1 MFQVISTVVM
11 VSSDEVSVYE
21 AAMALRPPSA
31 PKQPI
36 VPCSPV
42 TQKPANGIPENGK
55 PFRRIGTFR
64 PEPWSKKKRS
74 LTRKFTRS
82 MTMPI
87 QSLGKRFF
95 GLTCLRGL
103 NPFLI
108 MSVAQWYLGAISD
121 FFLSGQP
128 KELMPGYGSSSVIL
142 AIFFGG
148 GSALWTHYAI
158 TEPSNRDIY
167 KLFPRGSDILV
178 ELFPITCL
186 WAVCEQITMSLPLAM
201 SRSRFFELREYAWS
215 PALWSDLDASNQRL
229 LLFKFSLVYIF
240 YLLLVACFS
249 IPASMM
255 LRRIHASML
264 PEADA
269 AIVPYVRG
277 KPQPRDDEDSPTY
290 SPGLSVGEAWSTL
303 KWSAYCRVLRVFIQ
317 YFIINQLLRFLCWEA
332 DWRLHEFF
340 ETDQYTSPF
349 PSGSSKLALRLFE
362 R

>member
-1 MFQVISTVVM
+1 
-11 VSSDEVSVYE
+11 
-21 AAMALRPPSA
+21 MALRPPSA
-31 PKQPI
+31 PKQPT
-36 VPCSPV
+36 PPSPSV
-42 TQKPANGIPENGK
+42 SQKSPNGALEIEK
-55 PFRRIGTFR
+55 SLRRIGTFR
-64 PEPWSKKKRS
+64 PKLLSQKKRS
-74 LTRKFTRS
+74 LTQRFTRS

-87 QSLGKRFF
+87 QSLGRRFF

-103 NPFLI
+103 NAFLI

-128 KELMPGYGSSSVIL
+128 KELMPGYGASSVIL
-142 AIFFGG
+142 AVFFGG

-158 TEPSNRDIY
+158 TEPSNRNIY
-167 KLFPRGSDILV
+167 NLFPRGSDILV

-186 WAVCEQITMSLPLAM
+186 WAACEQITMSLPLAM
-201 SRSRFFELREYAWS
+201 SRSRFFGLREYAWAPES
-215 PALWSDLDASNQRL
+215 WNDLGPSSQRL

-240 YLLLVACFS
+240 YLLLVVCFS

-277 KPQPRDDEDSPTY
+277 KPQPRDDEESPTH
-290 SPGLSVGEAWSTL
+290 SPGLTVGEAWSTL
-303 KWSAYCRVLRVFIQ
+303 KWSAYLRVLRVFAL
-317 YFIINQLLRFLCWEA
+317 YFIIDQLLHFLCWEA

-349 PSGSSKLALRLFE
+349 PPGPSKLVLRLFE
-362 R
+362 

>member
-1 MFQVISTVVM
+1 
-11 VSSDEVSVYE
+11 
-21 AAMALRPPSA
+21 MAIRPPSA
-31 PKQPI
+31 PKPPTAPPVVKQASTNG
-36 VPCSPV
+36 VPDHR
-42 TQKPANGIPENGK
+42 KPLRTVE
-55 PFRRIGTFR
+55 TFR
-64 PEPWSKKKRS
+64 PQPLSKKNRS
-74 LTRKFTRS
+74 LTQKITRS

-87 QSLGKRFF
+87 QSLGRRFF

-103 NPFLI
+103 NAFLI

-128 KELMPGYGSSSVIL
+128 KEMMPGYGSSSVIL
-142 AIFFGG
+142 AVFFGS

-158 TEPSNRDIY
+158 TEPSNRKIHN
-167 KLFPRGSDILV
+167 LFPRGSEVLL

-201 SRSRFFELREYAWS
+201 SRSRFFKLREYAWD
-215 PALWSDLDASNQRL
+215 PQLWNDLDASGQRL
-229 LLFKFSLVYIF
+229 LLFKFSLVYIV

-277 KPQPRDDEDSPTY
+277 KPQPRDDEESPTH
-290 SPGLSVGEAWSTL
+290 SPGLSVSQAWSTL
-303 KWSAYCRVLRVFIQ
+303 KWSAYFRVLRVYIQ
-317 YFIINQLLRFLCWEA
+317 YFIINQLLHFLCWEA

-340 ETDQYTSPF
+340 ETDQYASPF
-349 PSGSSKLALRLFE
+349 PSGSGKLALSIFG
-362 R
+362 